1 MIRQPFIRE
10 REAIMSVAKTIEII
24 ASSKDGI
31 EAAIRDGI
39 AKASESVEG
48 IESAWV
54 QGTQAIVSGNRVT
67 EWRVQLKV
75 TFLVK

>member
-1 MIRQPFIRE
+1 
-10 REAIMSVAKTIEII
+10 MSIAKTIEII

-31 EAAIRDGI
+31 EAAISAGV
-39 AKASESVEG
+39 AKASETVDG